1 MCTMSYVVQTAKPN
15 FFLHRRGVALGYAF
29 FMLSYSHE
37 VFFEVA
43 TQLSFSKAA
52 DALYISQPA
61 ITKHIQS
68 LEKYYKVSL
77 FERKGNSVSLTT
89 EGKILLEYV
98 VKGRELQRQ
107 LEFDI
112 TKQKNLQQAKGSLVL
127 GTSTTISLYVI
138 PPVFS
143 AFHQQYPNIEL
154 KLVNRNSENILK
166 ALLDHEIDLA
176 ITEGKNNITSVKY
189 QFFLTDEVIPVC
201 SAKSELVKRKTIT
214 PEELKEIP
222 VALRE
227 RGSGTL
233 AAVTEALQKC
243 KISIA
248 DIKHKIVLG
257 GTEALKNFLLDDVCL
272 GFLPLRSVAR
282 QLKNGELV
290 RLSIPNLQIH
300 RAFYFVQRR
309 GSEADRINQLF
320 IKQAISHYNQKL

>member
-1 MCTMSYVVQTAKPN
+1 V
-15 FFLHRRGVALGYAF
+15 
-29 FMLSYSHE
+29 LSFGHI
-37 VFFEVA
+37 VFVEVA
-43 TQLSFSKAA
+43 NNLSFSKAA
-52 DALYISQPA
+52 EVLYISQPA

-68 LEKYYKVSL
+68 LEKQYKISL

-98 VKGRELQRQ
+98 VKAMELQRH

-112 TKQKNLQQAKGSLVL
+112 TRQQNLHIAKGSLTL

-143 AFHQQYPNIEL
+143 AFHQQYPNINL
-154 KLVNRNSENILK
+154 TLVNRNSENVLK

-176 ITEGKNNITSVKY
+176 ITEGKNNLTTVKY

-201 SAKSELVKRKTIT
+201 SARSSLVKKKTI
-214 PEELKEIP
+214 PAEELKNIP

-243 KISIA
+243 KVSIA
-248 DIKHKIVLG
+248 DIKQRIVLG
-257 GTEALKNFLLDDVCL
+257 GTEALKNFLLDDTCL
-272 GFLPLRSVAR
+272 GFLPLRSVAK

-290 RLSIPNLQIH
+290 RLNIPGLVIH

-320 IKQAISHYNQKL
+320 IKLANAHYQKSEAGSKK

>member
-1 MCTMSYVVQTAKPN
+1 
-15 FFLHRRGVALGYAF
+15 
-29 FMLSYSHE
+29 MLDYSHE

-43 TQLSFSKAA
+43 TNLSFSKAA
-52 DALYISQPA
+52 DILYISQPA

-68 LEKYYKVSL
+68 LEKHYKVSL
-77 FERKGNSVSLTT
+77 FERKGNSVSLTS

-98 VKGRELQRQ
+98 VKGRELKRQ
-107 LEFDI
+107 LEFDV
-112 TKQKNLQQAKGSLVL
+112 TKQKNLQQAKGSLTL

-154 KLVNRNSENILK
+154 TLVNRNSENILK

-176 ITEGKNNITSVKY
+176 ITEGRNTITSVKY

-201 SAKSELVKRKTIT
+201 SAKSDLVKKKNIA
-214 PEELKEIP
+214 PDDLKSIP

-233 AAVTEALQKC
+233 AAVTEALQKS

-248 DIKHKIVLG
+248 DLQHKIVLG
-257 GTEALKNFLLDDVCL
+257 GTEALKNFLLDDKCL

-290 RLSIPNLQIH
+290 RLSITGLQIH
-300 RAFYFVQRR
+300 RAFYFMQRR

-320 IKQAISHYNQKL
+320 IKLATSHYNKKL

>member
-1 MCTMSYVVQTAKPN
+1 MLN
-15 FFLHRRGVALGYAF
+15 FGHT
-29 FMLSYSHE
+29 

-43 TQLSFSKAA
+43 THLSFSKAA
-52 DALYISQPA
+52 EALYISQPA
-61 ITKHIQS
+61 ITKHIQT
-68 LEKYYKVSL
+68 LEKQYKVSL
-77 FERKGNSVSLTT
+77 FERKGNSVSLTA

-98 VKGRELQRQ
+98 VKGRELERQ

-112 TKQKNLQQAKGSLVL
+112 TGQKNLHIAKGSLTL

-143 AFHQQYPNIEL
+143 AFHRQYPNFEL
-154 KLVNRNSENILK
+154 TLVNRNSENILK

-176 ITEGKNNITSVKY
+176 ITQGKNNLTTVKY

-201 SAKSELVKRKTIT
+201 SARSELAKKKVIM
-214 PEELKEIP
+214 PDDLKHMP

-243 KISIA
+243 KLSIA
-248 DIKHKIVLG
+248 DIKQRIVLG
-257 GTEALKNFLLDDVCL
+257 GTEALKNFLLDDTCL

-290 RLSIPNLQIH
+290 RLNMPGISIQRP
-300 RAFYFVQRR
+300 FYFVQRR

-320 IKQAISHYNQKL
+320 IKLATGYYNKNVSRSELKSKY

>member
-1 MCTMSYVVQTAKPN
+1 
-15 FFLHRRGVALGYAF
+15 
-29 FMLSYSHE
+29 MLSFSHE

-43 TQLSFSKAA
+43 TNLSFSKAA
-52 DALYISQPA
+52 EVLYISQPA

-68 LEKYYKVSL
+68 LEKNYKVSL
-77 FERKGNSVSLTT
+77 FERKGNSVSLTA
-89 EGKILLEYV
+89 EGKILLAHV
-98 VKGRELQRQ
+98 VKARELQRQ
-107 LEFDI
+107 LAFDI
-112 TKQKNLQQAKGSLVL
+112 TRQKNLHQAKGSLTL

-201 SAKSELVKRKTIT
+201 SARSDLVKKKVIT
-214 PEELKEIP
+214 ADELRNIP

-233 AAVTEALQKC
+233 AAVTEALERC
-243 KISIA
+243 KLSIA
-248 DIKHKIVLG
+248 DIRHKIVLG
-257 GTEALKNFLLDDVCL
+257 GTEALKNFLLDDTCL
-272 GFLPLRSVAR
+272 GFLPLRSVAK
-282 QLKNGELV
+282 QLKNGELF
-290 RLSIPNLQIH
+290 RLSIPGLSIH
-300 RAFYFVQRR
+300 RNFYFVQRR

-320 IKQAISHYNQKL
+320 IKLATQHYNKKL

>member
-1 MCTMSYVVQTAKPN
+1 
-15 FFLHRRGVALGYAF
+15 
-29 FMLSYSHE
+29 MLDYSHE

-43 TQLSFSKAA
+43 TNLSFSKAA
-52 DALYISQPA
+52 DILYISQPA

-68 LEKYYKVSL
+68 LEKHYKVSL
-77 FERKGNSVSLTT
+77 FERKGNSVSLTS

-107 LEFDI
+107 LGFDI
-112 TKQKNLQQAKGSLVL
+112 TKQKNLQQAKGSLTL

-143 AFHQQYPNIEL
+143 AFHRQYPNIEL
-154 KLVNRNSENILK
+154 TLVNRNSENILK
-166 ALLDHEIDLA
+166 ALLNHEIDLA
-176 ITEGKNNITSVKY
+176 ITEGRNTITSVKY

-201 SAKSELVKRKTIT
+201 SAKSDLVKKKNIT
-214 PEELKEIP
+214 PDDLKSIP

-233 AAVTEALQKC
+233 SAVTEALQKC
-243 KISIA
+243 KLSIA
-248 DIKHKIVLG
+248 DLQHKIVLG

-290 RLSIPNLQIH
+290 RLHIAGLQIH
-300 RAFYFVQRR
+300 RAFYFMQRR

-320 IKQAISHYNQKL
+320 IKLATSHYNKKL

>member
-1 MCTMSYVVQTAKPN
+1 
-15 FFLHRRGVALGYAF
+15 
-29 FMLSYSHE
+29 MLSYSHE

-43 TQLSFSKAA
+43 THLSFSRAA
-52 DALYISQPA
+52 ETLYISQPA

-68 LEKYYKVSL
+68 LEKHYKISL
-77 FERKGNSVSLTT
+77 FERKGNTVSLTS

-112 TKQKNLQQAKGSLVL
+112 SKQKDLQLAKGSLTL

-143 AFHQQYPNIEL
+143 AFHQRYPNIDL

-176 ITEGKNNITSVKY
+176 ITEGRNTITSVKY

-201 SAKSELVKRKTIT
+201 SAQSPLVKKKNIS
-214 PEELKEIP
+214 PEDLRTLP

-233 AAVTEALQKC
+233 SAVTEALQKC

-248 DIKHKIVLG
+248 DLQHKIVLG

-290 RLSIPNLQIH
+290 RLTIPGLQIH
-300 RAFYFVQRR
+300 RAFYFMQRR

-320 IKQAISHYNQKL
+320 IKQATSHYNKKL

>member
-1 MCTMSYVVQTAKPN
+1 
-15 FFLHRRGVALGYAF
+15 
-29 FMLSYSHE
+29 MLTFSHE

-43 TQLSFSKAA
+43 KNLSFSKAA
-52 DALYISQPA
+52 EALFISQPA

-68 LEKYYKVSL
+68 LEKNYKVSL
-77 FERKGNSVSLTT
+77 FERKGNTVALTA
-89 EGKILLEYV
+89 EGKILLGHL
-98 VKGRELQRQ
+98 VKARELQRQ

-112 TKQKNLQQAKGSLVL
+112 TRQKNLQQAKGSLTL

-143 AFHQQYPNIEL
+143 AFHQRYPNIEL
-154 KLVNRNSENILK
+154 RLVNRNSENILK

-176 ITEGKNNITSVKY
+176 VMEGKNNITSVKH

-201 SAKSELVKRKTIT
+201 SAKSELAKRKTIN
-214 PEELKEIP
+214 PEELKNIH

-233 AAVTEALQKC
+233 AAVAEALQKC
-243 KISIA
+243 KISIG
-248 DIKHKIVLG
+248 DIRHKIVLG
-257 GTEALKNFLLDDVCL
+257 GTEALKNFLLDDTCL

-290 RLSIPNLQIH
+290 RLNVTGLHID

-309 GSEADRINQLF
+309 GSEADKINQLF
-320 IKQAISHYNQKL
+320 IKLAISHYNKKL

>member
-1 MCTMSYVVQTAKPN
+1 
-15 FFLHRRGVALGYAF
+15 
-29 FMLSYSHE
+29 MLSYSHE

-43 TQLSFSKAA
+43 TNLSFSKAA
-52 DALYISQPA
+52 DILYISQPA

-68 LEKYYKVSL
+68 LEKHYKISL
-77 FERKGNSVSLTT
+77 FERKGNSVSLTS

-112 TKQKNLQQAKGSLVL
+112 SKQKDLQLAKGSFTL

-143 AFHQQYPNIEL
+143 AFHQQYPNIDL

-176 ITEGKNNITSVKY
+176 ITEGRNTITSVKY

-201 SAKSELVKRKTIT
+201 SAKSSLVKKKNIA
-214 PEELKEIP
+214 PDELKTIP

-233 AAVTEALQKC
+233 SAVTEALQKC
-243 KISIA
+243 KLSIA
-248 DIKHKIVLG
+248 DLQHKIVLG
-257 GTEALKNFLLDDVCL
+257 GTEALKNFLLDDTCL

-290 RLSIPNLQIH
+290 RLTIPGLTIH
-300 RAFYFVQRR
+300 RSFYFMQRR

-320 IKQAISHYNQKL
+320 IKLATSHYNKKL

>member
-1 MCTMSYVVQTAKPN
+1 MPGHPGLKTGTIEPGQV
-15 FFLHRRGVALGYAF
+15 
-29 FMLSYSHE
+29 MLSFSHE

-43 TQLSFSKAA
+43 KNLSFSKAA
-52 DALYISQPA
+52 EVLYISQPA

-68 LEKYYKVSL
+68 LEKSYKVSL
-77 FERKGNSVSLTT
+77 FERKGHSVSLTT
-89 EGKILLEYV
+89 EGKILLEHV
-98 VKGRELQRQ
+98 VKARDLQRQ

-112 TKQKNLQQAKGSLVL
+112 TRQKNLQLAKGSLTL
-127 GTSTTISLYVI
+127 GTSTTITLYVI

-154 KLVNRNSENILK
+154 KLVNRNSENIIK

-176 ITEGKNNITSVKY
+176 VAEGKNNLTSVKY

-201 SAKSELVKRKTIT
+201 SAKSNLVKKKTIL
-214 PEELKEIP
+214 PEDLKNIP

-233 AAVTEALQKC
+233 AAVTEALQKS

-257 GTEALKNFLLDDVCL
+257 GTEALKNFLLDDTCL

-282 QLKNGELV
+282 QLSNGELV
-290 RLSIPNLQIH
+290 RLNMPGVQIH
-300 RAFYFVQRR
+300 RNFYFVQRR

-320 IKQAISHYNQKL
+320 IKLANSHYNKKL

>member
-1 MCTMSYVVQTAKPN
+1 MLN
-15 FFLHRRGVALGYAF
+15 FGHT
-29 FMLSYSHE
+29 

-43 TQLSFSKAA
+43 THLSFSKAA
-52 DALYISQPA
+52 EALYISQPA
-61 ITKHIQS
+61 ITKHIQT
-68 LEKYYKVSL
+68 LEKQYKVSL
-77 FERKGNSVSLTT
+77 FERKGNSVSLTA

-98 VKGRELQRQ
+98 VRGRELERQ

-112 TKQKNLQQAKGSLVL
+112 TGQKNLHIAKGSLTL

-143 AFHQQYPNIEL
+143 AFHRQYPNIEL
-154 KLVNRNSENILK
+154 TLVNRNSENILK

-176 ITEGKNNITSVKY
+176 ITQGKNNLTTVKY

-201 SAKSELVKRKTIT
+201 SARSELTKKKVIM
-214 PEELKEIP
+214 PDDLKHMP

-233 AAVTEALQKC
+233 AAVTEALQKA
-243 KISIA
+243 KFSIA
-248 DIKHKIVLG
+248 DIKQRIVLG
-257 GTEALKNFLLDDVCL
+257 GTEALKNFLLDDTCL

-290 RLSIPNLQIH
+290 RLSIPGISIQ
-300 RAFYFVQRR
+300 RPFYFVQRR
-309 GSEADRINQLF
+309 GSETDRVNQLF
-320 IKQAISHYNQKL
+320 IKLATGYYSKNMNRSELKSKH

>member
-1 MCTMSYVVQTAKPN
+1 
-15 FFLHRRGVALGYAF
+15 
-29 FMLSYSHE
+29 
-37 VFFEVA
+37 
-43 TQLSFSKAA
+43 
-52 DALYISQPA
+52 
-61 ITKHIQS
+61 
-68 LEKYYKVSL
+68 
-77 FERKGNSVSLTT
+77 
-89 EGKILLEYV
+89 
-98 VKGRELQRQ
+98 

-112 TKQKNLQQAKGSLVL
+112 SKQKDLQLAKGSLTL

-143 AFHQQYPNIEL
+143 AFHQQYPNIDL

-176 ITEGKNNITSVKY
+176 ITEGRNTITPVKY

-201 SAKSELVKRKTIT
+201 SAKSPLVKKKNIS
-214 PEELKEIP
+214 PEELKTLP

-233 AAVTEALQKC
+233 SAVTEALQKC

-248 DIKHKIVLG
+248 DLQHKIVLG

-290 RLSIPNLQIH
+290 RLTIPGLQIN
-300 RAFYFVQRR
+300 RAFYFMQRR

-320 IKQAISHYNQKL
+320 IKLATSHYNKKL

>member
-1 MCTMSYVVQTAKPN
+1 
-15 FFLHRRGVALGYAF
+15 
-29 FMLSYSHE
+29 MLSYSHE

-43 TQLSFSKAA
+43 TYLSFSKAA

-68 LEKYYKVSL
+68 LEKHYKVSL
-77 FERKGNSVSLTT
+77 FERKGNSVSLTS
-89 EGKILLEYV
+89 EGKILLEHV

-112 TKQKNLQQAKGSLVL
+112 TQQKNLQLATGSLTL

-143 AFHQQYPNIEL
+143 AFHQQYPNIDL
-154 KLVNRNSENILK
+154 TLVNRNSENILK

-176 ITEGKNNITSVKY
+176 ITEGKNTITAVKY

-201 SAKSELVKRKTIT
+201 SAKSDLVKKKSIL
-214 PEELKEIP
+214 PEDLKNIP

-233 AAVTEALQKC
+233 AAVSEALQKC
-243 KISIA
+243 KVSIA
-248 DIKHKIVLG
+248 DIQHKIVLG

-290 RLSIPNLQIH
+290 RLNIPGVQIH
-300 RAFYFVQRR
+300 RAFYFMQRR
-309 GSEADRINQLF
+309 GSETDRINQLF
-320 IKQAISHYNQKL
+320 IKLATSHYNKKL

>member
-1 MCTMSYVVQTAKPN
+1 MLN
-15 FFLHRRGVALGYAF
+15 FGHT
-29 FMLSYSHE
+29 

-43 TQLSFSKAA
+43 THLSFSKAA
-52 DALYISQPA
+52 EALYISQPA
-61 ITKHIQS
+61 ITKHIQT
-68 LEKYYKVSL
+68 LEKQYKVSL
-77 FERKGNSVSLTT
+77 FERKGNSVSLTA

-98 VKGRELQRQ
+98 VRGRELERQ

-112 TKQKNLQQAKGSLVL
+112 TGQKNLHIAKGSLTL

-143 AFHQQYPNIEL
+143 AFHRQYPNFEL
-154 KLVNRNSENILK
+154 TLVNRNSENILK

-176 ITEGKNNITSVKY
+176 ITQGKNNLTTVKY

-201 SAKSELVKRKTIT
+201 SARSELAKKKVIM
-214 PEELKEIP
+214 PDDLKHMP

-243 KISIA
+243 KLSIA
-248 DIKHKIVLG
+248 DIKQRIVLG
-257 GTEALKNFLLDDVCL
+257 GTEALKNFLLDDTCL

-290 RLSIPNLQIH
+290 RLNIPGISIQRP
-300 RAFYFVQRR
+300 FYFVQRR

-320 IKQAISHYNQKL
+320 IKLATGYYNKNVSRSELKGKH

>member
-1 MCTMSYVVQTAKPN
+1 
-15 FFLHRRGVALGYAF
+15 
-29 FMLSYSHE
+29 MLSFGHE

-43 TQLSFSKAA
+43 KNLSFSKAA
-52 DALYISQPA
+52 EVLYISQPA

-68 LEKYYKVSL
+68 LEKLYKLSL
-77 FERKGNSVSLTT
+77 FERKGQTVTLTA

-98 VKGRELQRQ
+98 VQARELQRQ

-112 TKQKNLQQAKGSLVL
+112 TQQKNIQLAKGSLTL

-143 AFHQQYPNIEL
+143 AFHQQYPNIDL
-154 KLVNRNSENILK
+154 KLVNSNSEKILK

-176 ITEGKNNITSVKY
+176 ITEGKNNLTSVKY

-201 SAKSELVKRKTIT
+201 SAKSNLVKKKTIAV
-214 PEELKEIP
+214 EELKNIP

-233 AAVTEALQKC
+233 TAVTEALQKC
-243 KISIA
+243 KLSIA

-257 GTEALKNFLLDDVCL
+257 GTEALKNFLLDDTCL

-282 QLKNGELV
+282 QLKSGELV
-290 RLSIPNLQIH
+290 RLNIPGLQIN

-309 GSEADRINQLF
+309 GSGADRINHLF
-320 IKQAISHYNQKL
+320 IKLATYHYNK

>member
-1 MCTMSYVVQTAKPN
+1 
-15 FFLHRRGVALGYAF
+15 
-29 FMLSYSHE
+29 MLSYSHE
-37 VFFEVA
+37 VFIEVA
-43 TQLSFSKAA
+43 THLSFSKAA
-52 DALYISQPA
+52 DILYISQPA

-68 LEKYYKVSL
+68 LEKHYKISL
-77 FERKGNSVSLTT
+77 FERKGNTVSLTT

-98 VKGRELQRQ
+98 IKGRELQRQ

-112 TKQKNLQQAKGSLVL
+112 SIQKDLQLAKGSFTL

-143 AFHQQYPNIEL
+143 AFHQQYPNIDL
-154 KLVNRNSENILK
+154 RLVNRNSENILK

-176 ITEGKNNITSVKY
+176 ITEGRNTITSVKY

-201 SAKSELVKRKTIT
+201 SAKSSLVKKKNIT
-214 PEELKEIP
+214 PEELKTIP

-233 AAVTEALQKC
+233 SAVTEALQKC
-243 KISIA
+243 KLSIA
-248 DIKHKIVLG
+248 DLQHKIVLG
-257 GTEALKNFLLDDVCL
+257 GTEALKNFLLDDTCL

-290 RLSIPNLQIH
+290 RLTIPGLAIH
-300 RAFYFVQRR
+300 RSFYFMQRR
-309 GSEADRINQLF
+309 GSESDRINQLF
-320 IKQAISHYNQKL
+320 IKLATSHYNKKL

>member
-1 MCTMSYVVQTAKPN
+1 
-15 FFLHRRGVALGYAF
+15 
-29 FMLSYSHE
+29 MLSYSHI

-43 TQLSFSKAA
+43 TNLSFSKAA

-68 LEKYYKVSL
+68 LEKNYKVSL
-77 FERKGNSVSLTT
+77 FERKGNSVSLTS

-107 LEFDI
+107 AEFDL
-112 TKQKNLQQAKGSLVL
+112 TKQKNLQQARGSLTL

-138 PPVFS
+138 PPIFS
-143 AFHQQYPNIEL
+143 AFHQQYPNIDL
-154 KLVNRNSENILK
+154 TLINRNSENILK

-176 ITEGKNNITSVKY
+176 ITEGRNTITSVKY

-201 SAKSELVKRKTIT
+201 SAKSSLVKKKNIT
-214 PEELKEIP
+214 PEDLKTIP

-233 AAVTEALQKC
+233 SAVTEALQKC

-248 DIKHKIVLG
+248 DLQHKIVLG

-290 RLSIPNLQIH
+290 RLSIASLQIH
-300 RAFYFVQRR
+300 RAFYFMQRR
-309 GSEADRINQLF
+309 GSETDRINQLF
-320 IKQAISHYNQKL
+320 IKQATSYYNKKL